1 MLPSCDEKPKE
12 KATLRGDGG
21 AGLGAARGGDS
32 WEHALRAGGKVASLF
47 RARLPPLLTAE
58 PRLLPGGHGPTRS
71 V

>member
-12 KATLRGDGG
+12 KATLRGDVELDWGPQG
-21 AGLGAARGGDS
+21 AVTAGS
-32 WEHALRAGGKVASLF
+32 MPCAGGKVASLF